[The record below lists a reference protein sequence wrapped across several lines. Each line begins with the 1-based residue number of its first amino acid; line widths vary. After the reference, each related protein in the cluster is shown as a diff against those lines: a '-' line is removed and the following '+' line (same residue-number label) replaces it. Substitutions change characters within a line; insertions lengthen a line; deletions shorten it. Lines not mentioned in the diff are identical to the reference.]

1 MSETI
6 NNSTST
12 GKSTLQQIC
21 APAVIYLIF
30 SLVQI
35 VIDLFK
41 GLYNQAFFK
50 FLVMIIF
57 TLLLNALCSRGLGV
71 ISWMLVMVPFILMSL
86 ITAILLF
93 VFGLDPSTGQMTYNN
108 NQSSTKVETKYVYI
122 DPRQQQVYEDK
133 DYDPNDYYSG
143 TPDEI
148 NHYNN
153 NPSNTNNK
161 NEVGTDCASKNMKT
175 CGSTGPNVCYKMDD
189 VCPGVGS
196 APPQAVQT
204 SSTKAGSKQSVPG
217 AYTDRITPDESATP
231 ATVKKD
237 EKFYGSNDPND
248 PYLPVPKMIDGPRT
262 EEARQL
268 TRPQYTS
275 RPSKSEAGT
284 SLQKY
289 EQERSFLKGSR
300 PSRPPPPETTSVEKF
315 VENMNL
321 SFRF

>member
-57 TLLLNALCSRGLGV
+57 TLLLNALCARGLGV

-108 NQSSTKVETKYVYI
+108 NQSTKQVETKYVYI
-122 DPRQQQVYEDK
+122 DPRQQQIYEDK

-153 NPSNTNNK
+153 NTSNTNK

-196 APPQAVQT
+196 EQPQAAQT
-204 SSTKAGSKQSVPG
+204 SSTKTGSKQSVPG
-217 AYTDRITPDESATP
+217 VYDPVNPSDSSTPS
-231 ATVKKD
+231 TVKKD

-248 PYLPVPKMIDGPRT
+248 PYLPVPKMLDGPRT
-262 EEARQL
+262 AAAYEL
-268 TRPQYTS
+268 TRPKYTN
-275 RPSKSEAGT
+275 RPNRQEGGT
-284 SLQKY
+284 SQSSY
-289 EQERSFLKGSR
+289 DSMNRFSKGTTK
-300 PSRPPPPETTSVEKF
+300 PPPPETTTVEKF
-315 VENMNL
+315 IENMNL